1 MEVDS
6 TDDGVE
12 DSQASSSTPAFSPE
26 EHHKA
31 AIDRRNSRTTS
42 RSDGLSSTTSQHSPG
57 SVSLPYSGSRPTMDA
72 IGRGSRGSGSGTGS
86 GTGSVSDAA
95 HVLSQIPLDTR
106 PYSKTPVPL
115 THDEAVLVHHYTEH
129 LGRWLDCTDATRQFT
144 LGVPRK
150 VKLCPVLCYAVLS
163 FAARHRKEEATAEAA
178 YQKCIAL
185 LITRLNEDT
194 ASHDETLLCAIVILR
209 FYEQLT
215 GEHLFKFTR
224 MYVHLTISSSLK
236 YRLRRWKTS
245 CRNLG
250 HPASFPGPRTCR
262 SIGAYPPRSCV
273 LGLCPTVPIRVYYQ
287 PTATQHRLF
296 ITASP
301 QA

>member
-6 TDDGVE
+6 TDGGLE
-12 DSQASSSTPAFSPE
+12 ESRASSSTAAFSPE
-26 EHHKA
+26 EHHEA
-31 AIDRRNSRTTS
+31 AIDRGNSRTTS
-42 RSDGLSSTTSQHSPG
+42 RSDGRSSATSQHSPS
-57 SVSLPYSGSRPTMDA
+57 SVALPYSGSRPTMDA
-72 IGRGSRGSGSGTGS
+72 RGRGSGGSGSGTGS
-86 GTGSVSDAA
+86 GTGSVSDASQ
-95 HVLSQIPLDTR
+95 VPSQIALDTR
-106 PYSKTPVPL
+106 PYSKAPVSL

-185 LITRLNEDT
+185 LITRLDEDA

-215 GEHLFKFTR
+215 GEHFFNFTR
-224 MYVHLTISSSLK
+224 M
-236 YRLRRWKTS
+236 
-245 CRNLG
+245 
-250 HPASFPGPRTCR
+250 
-262 SIGAYPPRSCV
+262 
-273 LGLCPTVPIRVYYQ
+273 
-287 PTATQHRLF
+287 
-296 ITASP
+296 
-301 QA
+301 